1 MKRKTRE
8 SNEEKKSHN
17 ETAVAKENEVIK
29 LIKGLQNKVKEQDKK
44 INQLFKANKE
54 FKNSV
59 MALYLELE
67 KAKDK
72 ERQVEK
78 IFGDNQNN
86 TKIELSSADNKISMD
101 YKDFM
106 KIFTNAAENFSK
118 GTPGQ
123 PINQNL
129 FYINN
134 NNDISGY
141 NRGYN
146 NSNKVVQFS
155 IDDNKSMQN
164 QMIENGSVG
173 SSKNPYQAA
182 IEENKEDM
190 TIKPDPK
197 VLMSPTNSYDDM

>member
-118 GTPGQ
+118 GTSGQ

-173 SSKNPYQAA
+173 SNKNAYQAA

-190 TIKPDPK
+190 AIKPDPK
-197 VLMSPTNSYDDM
+197 LLMSPTNSYDDM